1 MKHWR
6 LAGSTALALILAN
19 AAAAQV
25 TPDEVWQGWQALGAG
40 QGQKIA
46 AEATSHE
53 GTSLVATGVTITM
66 EDEASRVEAVI
77 DRVEFADRGDGTVAV
92 TMSDSYPLTMTFTDD
107 TEAAEPK
114 PVVLKLTVSQP
125 GLAAVVSGTVAAPV
139 YDFDA
144 PEFGV
149 KLDSLEGADPATT
162 TAAGEV
168 KVTGIKGHYALTVP
182 DGGGAMG
189 LDSTFTATGMTID
202 ISGADSAAKSDFK
215 MTASVADLNG
225 KTNGAFL
232 DAAAMEDVAKALQAG
247 FFTDSLF
254 SYGKTTFQISGTEDG
269 KPTTIG
275 GDAASGSFGFLM
287 NKQVMQ
293 FLGDGK
299 GVAMTI
305 AGGDMPF
312 PQIALSYAEAAFDM
326 SVPVAKSEAAQP
338 FTFMTRLVDLKLPE
352 ELWGMV
358 DPTAQLPRDPAT
370 LIVDST
376 GTVTLSVDLT
386 DDEAMMAMGDAP
398 PGALESLD
406 LKQLQLRAA
415 GAELTG
421 SGSMTFDNSDLT
433 TYGGMP
439 VPTGSIDLKLVGGNT
454 LLDRVVALG
463 FVTQDDAMGVRMM
476 MSMFGKMVD
485 GEPDTMTSTVE
496 FKDKGISV
504 NGQRIQ

>member
-6 LAGSTALALILAN
+6 LAGGTALALIMAN
-19 AAAAQV
+19 AAAAQI
-25 TPDEVWQGWQALGAG
+25 TPDEVWQSWQALGAG

-66 EDEASRVEAVI
+66 EDDASSVEAVI
-77 DRVEFADRGDGTVAV
+77 DRVEFADQGDGTVAV
-92 TMSDSYPLTMTFTDD
+92 TMSDSYPLTVSFTED
-107 TEAAEPK
+107 TEATEPK
-114 PVVLKLTVSQP
+114 PVTLNLTVSQP
-125 GLAAVVSGTVAAPV
+125 GMKVVASGTAAAPV

-149 KLDSLEGADPATT
+149 KLDSMEGAPTA
-162 TAAGEV
+162 TAAGEL
-168 KVTGIKGHYALTVP
+168 KVTGIKGHYALAVP
-182 DGGGAMG
+182 ASGGAMD
-189 LDSTFTATGMTID
+189 LDSTFSATGATFD

-225 KTNGAFL
+225 RTKGAFL

-254 SYGKTTFQISGTEDG
+254 SYGKTTFSINGTEDG
-269 KPTTIG
+269 KPTTIS
-275 GDAASGSFGFLM
+275 GDAASGSFGFVL
-287 NKQVMQ
+287 NKEVMQ
-293 FLGDGK
+293 FLGGGK
-299 GVAMTI
+299 GVTMTI

-326 SVPVAKSEAAQP
+326 AVPVSKSDAPQP
-338 FTFMTRLVDLKLPE
+338 FTFMTKLVDLKLPE

-370 LIVDST
+370 VIVDST
-376 GTVTLSVDLT
+376 GTVTLTTDLT
-386 DDEAMMAMGDAP
+386 DDAAMAALGDAP
-398 PGALESLD
+398 PGTLESLD
-406 LKQLQLRAA
+406 LTQLQVKAV

-421 SGSMTFDNSDLT
+421 SGAMTFDNTDLAT
-433 TYGGMP
+433 FGGMP
-439 VPTGSIDLKLVGGNT
+439 APTGSLDLKLVGGNT
-454 LLDRVVALG
+454 LLDKVVALG
-463 FVTQDDAMGVRMM
+463 FVTQEDAMGVRMM
-476 MSMFGKMVD
+476 MSMFGKMVE

-504 NGQRIQ
+504 NGQKIQ